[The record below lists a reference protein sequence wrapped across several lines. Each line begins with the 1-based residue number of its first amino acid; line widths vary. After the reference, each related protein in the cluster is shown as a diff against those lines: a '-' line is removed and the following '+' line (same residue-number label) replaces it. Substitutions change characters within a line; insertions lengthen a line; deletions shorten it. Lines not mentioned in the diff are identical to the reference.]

1 MFSFSTKFEMAPASD
16 IIAAR
21 WLNAGGRV
29 QQFVD
34 NAVLTHAEPYTPL
47 VTSTLSKS
55 GRASTVIGSGMVTWN
70 CFYARFQYYKYGD
83 TRSYD
88 PMRGGHWFERM
99 KTDHKDQIL
108 DGARRMAGAS
118 R

>member
-1 MFSFSTKFEMAPASD
+1 MFSFTTRFEMKPASS

-21 WLNAGGRV
+21 GLNAGGRV

-34 NAVLTHAEPYTPL
+34 NAVLAYSEPYTPL
-47 VTSTLSKS
+47 ITGTLSKS
-55 GRASTVIGSGMVTWN
+55 GMSSTVIGSGLVTWN

-99 KTDHKDQIL
+99 KADRRDEIL
-108 DGARRMAGAS
+108 DGARRMAGAV
-118 R
+118 